1 MTTALAVWGGWDG
14 HQPEKTS
21 RRFQA
26 FLREQDFD
34 VVVSD
39 TLDAYLDAGLMG
51 RVDLIVQT
59 WTMGEIRD
67 DQFAGLEAAV
77 LRGAGFAGWH
87 GGIIDSFRAHTGYQF
102 MTGAQWVA
110 HPDGIVD
117 YSVEFARSGTEDDR
131 LIAGLD
137 DFRIRT
143 EQYYMHTDPLNR
155 VYATTTFGATRDA
168 PWVEKTVMPV
178 VWTRTWGEGRV
189 FVNAIGHQDRDF
201 DVPQVETVTRR
212 GLLWAANAG
221 RHA

>member
-1 MTTALAVWGGWDG
+1 MTTALMVWGGWDG
-14 HQPEKTS
+14 HEPERTS
-21 RRFQA
+21 GRFRV
-26 FLREQDFD
+26 FLLGEGFD

-39 TLDAYLDAGLMG
+39 TLDAYLDRDLMG

-59 WTMGEIRD
+59 WTMGKIGD
-67 DQFAGLEAAV
+67 DQFEGLQGAV

-87 GGIIDSFRAHTGYQF
+87 GGIIDSFRTHTGYQF

-117 YSVEFARSGTEDDR
+117 YTVELVRDERGHP

-137 DFRIRT
+137 DFHIRT
-143 EQYYMHTDPLNR
+143 EQYYMHMDPLNR
-155 VYATTTFGATRDA
+155 VLATTTFGETGDA
-168 PWVEKTVMPV
+168 PWVEGTVMPV
-178 VWTRTWGEGRV
+178 IWTRPWGEGRV

-212 GLLWAANAG
+212 GLLWAARAG
-221 RHA
+221 RDA